1 MPCQTDM
8 ERRSNY
14 MAADKN
20 DTQTG
25 LPKDTVTVEDVA
37 ALAFKI
43 AQEVWSEEEIRQK
56 FGLTEGPPGTS
67 ETDTLTS
74 RKRQKKPA

>member
-1 MPCQTDM
+1 
-8 ERRSNY
+8 
-14 MAADKN
+14 MAADKS

-56 FGLTEGPPGTS
+56 FGLREGPPGAS
-67 ETDTLTS
+67 ETDTPTS